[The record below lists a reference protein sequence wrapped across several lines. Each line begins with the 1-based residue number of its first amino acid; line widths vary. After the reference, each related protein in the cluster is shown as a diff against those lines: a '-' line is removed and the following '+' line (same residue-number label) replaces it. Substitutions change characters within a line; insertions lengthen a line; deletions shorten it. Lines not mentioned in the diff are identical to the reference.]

1 MGFAGKGAKME
12 TNEIHESL
20 IKGISKQQQL
30 IFDTSGQGIYIYLD
44 DNHVIFN
51 QKFAAI
57 LGYSSVNELDPF
69 KGAFLTSFVATKSQN
84 ALVDAY
90 QRAINQMEGS
100 TIEIFWKKKNG
111 GEIQTTVM
119 LTPLVF
125 EGHLFAMHF
134 ISS

>member
-1 MGFAGKGAKME
+1 ME

-20 IKGISKQQQL
+20 IKGISDQQKML
-30 IFDTSGQGIYIYLD
+30 IEGSGQGIYIYLD

-57 LGYSSVNELDPF
+57 LGYSSVIELDPF
-69 KGAFLTSFVATKSQN
+69 KGAFLTSFVANKSQN

-100 TIEIFWKKKNG
+100 TVEIFWKKKNG
-111 GEIQTTVM
+111 GEIQTTVI
-119 LTPLVF
+119 LTPIVF

-134 ISS
+134 ISN